1 MEQQEAELLHQHQG
15 LIWSIVRRY
24 HGRGVDEEDLYQLAC
39 IGLIKAARGYDPT
52 YGTQFS
58 TYAVPKIAGEIRRFL
73 RDDGAVKVGRV
84 IQERA
89 YQLQCLQD
97 SMDSELGRPV
107 TISELAAR
115 AGLSIEEAAAAVQ
128 SGAPVQ
134 SLEAPAGEQDM
145 CLMDCLPGSN
155 GIEDEI
161 TTKVSLKQ
169 AVAKLPERLAQVIL
183 MRYLREMTQQQTAR
197 VLGVSQV
204 QVSRLERQAVALLRK
219 ELTDS

>member
-89 YQLQCLQD
+89 YQLQCLQE
-97 SMDSELGRPV
+97 SMESGLGRPV

-134 SLEAPAGEQDM
+134 SLEAPAGERDM

>member
-1 MEQQEAELLHQHQG
+1 MEQQEEELLHQHQG

-24 HGRGVDEEDLYQLAC
+24 RGRGVDEEDLYQLAS

-89 YQLQCLQD
+89 YQLQRLQEK
-97 SMDSELGRPV
+97 MELELGRPI
-107 TISELAAR
+107 TISELAAS
-115 AGLSIEEAAAAVQ
+115 AGLSIEETAAAVQ
-128 SGAPVQ
+128 SGAPMQ
-134 SLEAPAGEQDM
+134 SLEAPVGEQEM
-145 CLMDCLPGSN
+145 CLMDCLPGSG
-155 GIEDEI
+155 GIEEEV
-161 TTKVSLKQ
+161 TTKVAIRQ
-169 AVAKLPERLAQVIL
+169 AVSKLPERLAQVIS

-204 QVSRLERQAVALLRK
+204 QVSRLERQAVACLRK
-219 ELTDS
+219 ELIDS